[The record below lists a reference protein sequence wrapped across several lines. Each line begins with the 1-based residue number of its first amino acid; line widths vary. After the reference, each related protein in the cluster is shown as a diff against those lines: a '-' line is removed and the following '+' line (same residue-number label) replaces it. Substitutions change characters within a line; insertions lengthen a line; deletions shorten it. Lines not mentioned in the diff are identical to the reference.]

1 MTTSDTI
8 VTGSSWRHIEKT
20 LTEIMYCALKNSSKN
35 LVLLSLLFAC
45 TPFRIDAQTVSGLE
59 QATAIEA
66 PLPSAIENLVSIQQS
81 IELKRNAVR
90 DIKKQLKK
98 LEDTADRLELEQKIE
113 RVKNEIAGL
122 QVSFEQIVLGGVNL
136 SILSDQPEEQ
146 INWRDEV
153 EKIVR
158 PLLSMLKELTARP
171 RQIDRLRR
179 DIELR
184 EDQLRAIE
192 KALESIRLFEKQALA
207 PVAGEA
213 IRQMLTDWE
222 QRREESQRELEIAN
236 FKLTTITDESTPWQ
250 ISVGEAF
257 TNFFRG
263 RGLTLLIATIIAVAI
278 WVIAKGLLAMY
289 WRLLY
294 RSRHDI
300 GITRAPL
307 VLYSYRLVTAILI
320 VLAILMVLYV
330 RGDVLLL
337 TLAVIALAGAALSLR
352 QTLPRYAAELR
363 LLFGVGPVREEER
376 LVLDGIPF
384 TVESL
389 GVYSVLRNPTLE
401 GVMRLP
407 LRAMNELV
415 SRPAGEEPWFPCQ
428 PGDYLLLANGSFGR
442 VLRQTIEVV
451 ELAVRDSTVQI
462 RTKDFLSQHIQNLSR
477 DGFGIAS
484 TFGIDYQ
491 HQGICLDTVPGR
503 FRKSVKARFEKAGL
517 KDDIEHLLVSFKE
530 AGASSLD
537 YQIYIVLKGR
547 AANAFFKAQRL
558 VQQACVETCNQEG
571 WVIPFTQ
578 ITVHSK
584 DVVDSVLQPTEQT
597 SDGPDGVEVALSP
610 PQ

>member
-1 MTTSDTI
+1 MD
-8 VTGSSWRHIEKT
+8 ET
-20 LTEIMYCALKNSSKN
+20 LREIMVCALKNSTRN
-35 LVLLSLLFAC
+35 LVLLALLFAC
-45 TPFRIDAQTVSGLE
+45 APFRIDAQTVADQE
-59 QATAIEA
+59 QGTATEA
-66 PLPSAIENLVSIQQS
+66 PSPGAIENLVNIQQS
-81 IELKRNAVR
+81 IDLKRSAVR
-90 DIKKQLKK
+90 DIKKQLKT
-98 LEDTADRLELEQKIE
+98 LEDTADRQEFEQKIE
-113 RVKNEIAGL
+113 RIKNEIAGL
-122 QVSFEQIVLGGVNL
+122 QVSFEQIVLGGINL
-136 SILSDQPEEQ
+136 SILTDQPEEQ
-146 INWRDEV
+146 INWQDEV

-179 DIELR
+179 EIEMR

-207 PVAGEA
+207 PVAGGA
-213 IRQMLTDWE
+213 IRQMLADWE
-222 QRREESQRELEIAN
+222 QRREDSKRELEIASFN
-236 FKLTTITDESTPWQ
+236 LTTMTDESIPWQ

-257 TNFFRG
+257 SNFFRG
-263 RGLTLLIATIIAVAI
+263 RGLTLLIATVIAVAI
-278 WVIAKGLLAMY
+278 WGIAKGLLAMY

-294 RSRHDI
+294 RSRYDI

-451 ELAVRDSTVQI
+451 ELAVRDSIVQI

-503 FRKSVKARFEKAGL
+503 FQKSIKARFEKADL
-517 KDDIEHLLVSFKE
+517 KDDIEQLLVSFKE

-558 VQQACVETCNQEG
+558 VQQACVETCNREG

-584 DVVDSVLQPTEQT
+584 DVVDSALQPTEQT
-597 SDGPDGVEVALSP
+597 TGDPDGAEVALP
-610 PQ
+610 PNQ

>member
-1 MTTSDTI
+1 MVGQEQDAAPDAKLQNG
-8 VTGSSWRHIEKT
+8 VEK
-20 LTEIMYCALKNSSKN
+20 LAK
-35 LVLLSLLFAC
+35 
-45 TPFRIDAQTVSGLE
+45 
-59 QATAIEA
+59 
-66 PLPSAIENLVSIQQS
+66 IQQS
-81 IELKRNAVR
+81 IELKRSATR
-90 DIKKQLKK
+90 DLKERLKQL
-98 LEDTADRLELEQKIE
+98 EDSADRQELEQKIE
-113 RVKNEIAGL
+113 RIKNEIAGL
-122 QVSFEQIVLGGVNL
+122 QLSFEQIALGGVDL
-136 SILSDQPEEQ
+136 SILTDQPEERA
-146 INWRDEV
+146 NWRDEV
-153 EKIVR
+153 EKIIR
-158 PLLSMLKELTARP
+158 PLLSMLKELTAKP
-171 RQIDRLRR
+171 RQIDSLRR

-184 EDQLRAIE
+184 QDQLKVIE
-192 KALESIRLFEKQALA
+192 QALDSIRLFGKQPLA
-207 PVAGEA
+207 PVAGET
-213 IRQMLTDWE
+213 IKQLLTEWE
-222 QRREESQRELEIAN
+222 QRREDSQRALEIAT
-236 FKLTTITDESTPWQ
+236 FKLTSLRAESVAWQ
-250 ISVGEAF
+250 TSVGEAI
-257 TNFFRG
+257 TEFFRG
-263 RGLTLLIATIIAVAI
+263 RGLTLLIAILISVAI
-278 WVIAKGLLAMY
+278 WVTAKKLLAIY

-294 RSRHDI
+294 RTPHDI
-300 GITRAPL
+300 GVTRAPL
-307 VLYSYRLVTAILI
+307 VLYSYRLATVITI
-320 VLAILMVLYV
+320 VLAILMVLYI

-389 GVYSVLRNPTLE
+389 GVYTVLRNPTLE

-407 LRAMNELV
+407 LHAMNELV

-428 PGDYLLLANGSFGR
+428 PGDYLLLANGTFGR

-477 DGFGIAS
+477 DGYGIAS

-503 FRKSVKARFEKAGL
+503 FRKSIKTRFEKAGL

-558 VQQACVETCNQEG
+558 VQQACVETCNREG

-584 DVVDSVLQPTEQT
+584 DVVGSALQPTAQKTDDPE
-597 SDGPDGVEVALSP
+597 GVEVAPSP

>member
-1 MTTSDTI
+1 MIKADTI
-8 VTGSSWRHIEKT
+8 VTGSSWRHIDET
-20 LTEIMYCALKNSSKN
+20 LTEFMFCALKNSTRN
-35 LVLLSLLFAC
+35 LVLLALLFAC
-45 TPFRIDAQTVSGLE
+45 APLRIDAQTVAHQE
-59 QATAIEA
+59 QGTATEA
-66 PLPSAIENLVSIQQS
+66 PSPGTIENLVNIQQS
-81 IELKRNAVR
+81 IELKRSAIR
-90 DIKKQLKK
+90 DIKKQLKT
-98 LEDTADRLELEQKIE
+98 LEDTADRQELEQKIE
-113 RVKNEIAGL
+113 RIKNEIAGL
-122 QVSFEQIVLGGVNL
+122 QASFEQIVLGGVNL
-136 SILSDQPEEQ
+136 SILTDQPEEQ
-146 INWRDEV
+146 IDWQDEV

-179 DIELR
+179 EIELR

-192 KALESIRLFEKQALA
+192 KALESIRLLEKQALA
-207 PVAGEA
+207 PVAGGA
-213 IRQMLTDWE
+213 IRQMLADWE
-222 QRREESQRELEIAN
+222 HRREDSKRELEIAN
-236 FKLTTITDESTPWQ
+236 FKLTTITDESIPWQ
-250 ISVGEAF
+250 ISVGETF
-257 TNFFRG
+257 SNFFRG
-263 RGLTLLIATIIAVAI
+263 RGLTLLIATIIGVAI

-294 RSRHDI
+294 RSRYDI

-320 VLAILMVLYV
+320 VLAILMVLYI

-428 PGDYLLLANGSFGR
+428 PGDYLLLADGSFGR

-451 ELAVRDSTVQI
+451 ELAVRESVVQI
-462 RTKDFLSQHIQNLSR
+462 RTTDFLSQHIQNLSR

-503 FRKSVKARFEKAGL
+503 FRKSIKARFEKADL
-517 KDDIEHLLVSFKE
+517 KDDIEQLLVSFKE

-558 VQQACVETCNQEG
+558 VQQACVETCNREG

-584 DVVDSVLQPTEQT
+584 DVVDSTLQPTEQKT
-597 SDGPDGVEVALSP
+597 GDPDGAEVALP
-610 PQ
+610 PNQ

>member
-1 MTTSDTI
+1 VTNADTFVI
-8 VTGSSWRHIEKT
+8 GSSWRHIYGT
-20 LTEIMYCALKNSSKN
+20 LTEIMNCALKKSSKN
-35 LVLLSLLFAC
+35 LVLLALLFAC
-45 TPFRIDAQTVSGLE
+45 TPFRIDAQTVVGQE
-59 QATAIEA
+59 QGTATEA
-66 PLPSAIENLVSIQQS
+66 PSPGAIDNLVNIQQS
-81 IELKRNAVR
+81 IELKRSAVR
-90 DIKKQLKK
+90 DIKQQLKT
-98 LEDTADRLELEQKIE
+98 LEDTADRQEFEQKIE
-113 RVKNEIAGL
+113 RIKNDIAGL

-136 SILSDQPEEQ
+136 SILTDQPEEQ

-171 RQIDRLRR
+171 RQIDRLHRE
-179 DIELR
+179 IELR

-192 KALESIRLFEKQALA
+192 KALASIRLFEKQALA
-207 PVAGEA
+207 PAAGEA

-222 QRREESQRELEIAN
+222 QRREESQRELEIAY
-236 FKLTTITDESTPWQ
+236 FKLTTMTGESIPWQ

-263 RGLTLLIATIIAVAI
+263 RGLTLLTATIIAVAI

-294 RSRHDI
+294 RSRYDI

-307 VLYSYRLVTAILI
+307 VLYSYRLVTAIFI

-389 GVYSVLRNPTLE
+389 GVYTVLRNPTLE

-407 LRAMNELV
+407 LHAMNELV

-428 PGDYLLLANGSFGR
+428 PGDYLLLANGTFGR

-477 DGFGIAS
+477 DGYGIAS

-503 FRKSVKARFEKAGL
+503 FRKSIKTRFEKAGL

-558 VQQACVETCNQEG
+558 VQQACVETCNREG

-584 DVVDSVLQPTEQT
+584 DVVGSALQPTAQKTDDPE
-597 SDGPDGVEVALSP
+597 GVEVAPSP

>member
-1 MTTSDTI
+1 
-8 VTGSSWRHIEKT
+8 
-20 LTEIMYCALKNSSKN
+20 MYCALKNSSKN
-35 LVLLSLLFAC
+35 LVLLALLFAC
-45 TPFRIDAQTVSGLE
+45 TPFLIDAQTVSGLE

-66 PLPSAIENLVSIQQS
+66 PLPSTIENLVSIQQS

-415 SRPAGEEPWFPCQ
+415 SRPSGEEPWFPCQ

-477 DGFGIAS
+477 NGFGIAS

-503 FRKSVKARFEKAGL
+503 FRKSIKARFEKAGL

-537 YQIYIVLKGR
+537 YQIYIVLKGC

-584 DVVDSVLQPTEQT
+584 DVVDSVSQATEQT
-597 SDGPDGVEVALSP
+597 SDGPDAVQVALSP

>member
-1 MTTSDTI
+1 
-8 VTGSSWRHIEKT
+8 
-20 LTEIMYCALKNSSKN
+20 
-35 LVLLSLLFAC
+35 
-45 TPFRIDAQTVSGLE
+45 
-59 QATAIEA
+59 
-66 PLPSAIENLVSIQQS
+66 
-81 IELKRNAVR
+81 
-90 DIKKQLKK
+90 
-98 LEDTADRLELEQKIE
+98 
-113 RVKNEIAGL
+113 
-122 QVSFEQIVLGGVNL
+122 
-136 SILSDQPEEQ
+136 
-146 INWRDEV
+146 
-153 EKIVR
+153 
-158 PLLSMLKELTARP
+158 
-171 RQIDRLRR
+171 
-179 DIELR
+179 
-184 EDQLRAIE
+184 
-192 KALESIRLFEKQALA
+192 
-207 PVAGEA
+207 
-213 IRQMLTDWE
+213 
-222 QRREESQRELEIAN
+222 
-236 FKLTTITDESTPWQ
+236 
-250 ISVGEAF
+250 
-257 TNFFRG
+257 
-263 RGLTLLIATIIAVAI
+263 
-278 WVIAKGLLAMY
+278 MY

-294 RSRHDI
+294 RSPHDI
-300 GITRAPL
+300 GVTRAPL
-307 VLYSYRLVTAILI
+307 VLYSYRLVTAFTI

-389 GVYSVLRNPTLE
+389 GVYSVIRNPALE
-401 GVMRLP
+401 GVIRLP

-503 FRKSVKARFEKAGL
+503 FRKSIKARFEKAGL

-537 YQIYIVLKGR
+537 YQIYIVLKGC

-558 VQQACVETCNQEG
+558 VQQACVETCNREG

-584 DVVDSVLQPTEQT
+584 DVVGGALQPTAQK
-597 SDGPDGVEVALSP
+597 SDDPEGVEVAPSP

>member
-1 MTTSDTI
+1 MTSADI
-8 VTGSSWRHIEKT
+8 VVAGLSWRHIDET
-20 LTEIMYCALKNSSKN
+20 IAEIMFYALRTSSRD
-35 LVLLSLLFAC
+35 LTLIALLFAC
-45 TPFRIDAQTVSGLE
+45 VPFHLHAQTIAGQE
-59 QATAIEA
+59 QGAAIEA
-66 PLPSAIENLVSIQQS
+66 PVQSAVESLVSIQQS
-81 IELKRNAVR
+81 IELKRSTVR
-90 DIKKQLKK
+90 ELRKQLKN
-98 LEDTADRLELEQKIE
+98 LDDTSDRHELEKKIE
-113 RVKNEIAGL
+113 RIKNEIMSL
-122 QVSFEQIVLGGVNL
+122 QLSFEHIVLGGANL
-136 SILSDQPEEQ
+136 SILTDQPEER

-153 EKIVR
+153 EKISR
-158 PLLSMLKELTARP
+158 PLLSMLKELTAKP
-171 RQIDRLRR
+171 RQIDSLRR

-184 EDQLRAIE
+184 KDQLKEIE
-192 KALESIRLFEKQALA
+192 KAIGSIRVFEKQALA

-213 IRQMLTDWE
+213 VKQLLTEWE
-222 QRREESQRELEIAN
+222 QRREDSQRALEIAS
-236 FKLTTITDESTPWQ
+236 FQLTSMNDESVPWQ
-250 ISVGEAF
+250 TSLGEAISE
-257 TNFFRG
+257 FFRG
-263 RGLTLLIATIIAVAI
+263 RGLTLFTATIISVAI
-278 WVIAKGLLAMY
+278 WVVAKGLLSMY

-294 RSRHDI
+294 RSPHDI
-300 GITRAPL
+300 GVTRAPL
-307 VLYSYRLVTAILI
+307 VLYSYRLVTAFTI

-389 GVYSVLRNPTLE
+389 GVYSVIRNPALE
-401 GVMRLP
+401 GVIRLP

-477 DGFGIAS
+477 NGFGIAS

-503 FRKSVKARFEKAGL
+503 FRKSIKARFEKAGL

-537 YQIYIVLKGR
+537 YQIYIVLKGC

-584 DVVDSVLQPTEQT
+584 DVVDNVLQPTEQT